1 MVITDLYQTC
11 FAMPIL
17 DWKAKTMHEVM
28 TDHFWLY
35 WAVTGPLTLLVMG
48 VVISFSIY
56 QAQQRK
62 REMEKAKEGAKESLD
77 MYDVEK
83 NDKKLL

>member
-1 MVITDLYQTC
+1 
-11 FAMPIL
+11 MPLL
-17 DWKAKTMHEVM
+17 DWNATTMHEVM
-28 TDHFWLY
+28 TDHFWVY

-48 VVISFSIY
+48 VVITFSIY
-56 QAQQRK
+56 QVRQRK

-83 NDKKLL
+83 NTKKLR

>member
-1 MVITDLYQTC
+1 M
-11 FAMPIL
+11 
-17 DWKAKTMHEVM
+17 
-28 TDHFWLY
+28 
-35 WAVTGPLTLLVMG
+35 TGPLTLLVMG

-62 REMEKAKEGAKESLD
+62 REMEKAKEGARESLD

-83 NDKKLL
+83 NDKKLR